1 MKQTW
6 YQLPEDDCERL
17 NRDEMQAVRWTLA
30 AVNSVAQAQ
39 EPLQKRLEY
48 IPNGKNRWRLLLGQL
63 RAITN
68 DIIGTVP
75 YKQCVNIKNVMND
88 MELRLVPKFTR
99 GETRVVMD
107 AADLAYLID
116 AAKRDMCAGC
126 ILTGEECRK
135 CELYKILS
143 AISPLKDYGN
153 GMICPYN
160 LAEWE

>member
-39 EPLQKRLEY
+39 EPLQKRLEC
-48 IPNGKNRWRLLLGQL
+48 IPNGKSRWRLLLGQM
-63 RAITN
+63 RAVTN
-68 DIIGTVP
+68 DIIGTIP
-75 YKQCVNIKNVMND
+75 YKQCVNIKNVMMD
-88 MELRLVPKFTR
+88 MELRLVPKYSAA
-99 GETRVVMD
+99 ENRVVMD
-107 AADLAYLID
+107 AKDLAFLID

-126 ILTGEECRK
+126 IYTGDECRK

-143 AISPLKDYGN
+143 AITPLKDYGN